1 MANMKKILGILL
13 ALCFVLSVTAAS
25 AAASGNHDVVDHN
38 KKHDDRNDKKFD
50 NHRDGKKFNDKKDR
64 HDNRGKWNRGKWI
77 AGHYEKKVVKTVVYK
92 HHQKIVIKKVIKVWV
107 PGHWVQ
113 IHHR

>member
-1 MANMKKILGILL
+1 MKKILGILL
-13 ALCFVLSVTAAS
+13 ALCFVLSVTAA
-25 AAASGNHDVVDHN
+25 AASAGPASEYN
-38 KKHDDRNDKKFD
+38 KKDVKDKNFKNGHDKNFK
-50 NHRDGKKFNDKKDR
+50 NGHDKKDR

-92 HHQKIVIKKVIKVWV
+92 HHQKIVLKKVIKVWV
-107 PGHWVQ
+107 PGHWVK

>member
-1 MANMKKILGILL
+1 MKKILGILL

-25 AAASGNHDVVDHN
+25 AAASDNNNFGDHG
-38 KKHDDRNDKKFD
+38 KKNNDRDKFNDKKD
-50 NHRDGKKFNDKKDR
+50 VKKFNDKKDR
-64 HDNRGKWNRGKWI
+64 HNNRGKWI
-77 AGHYEKKVVKTVVYK
+77 AGHYEKKVVKHVVYK